1 MSEQGIH
8 YRTGGKLTHAGCEML
23 PSGKDIE
30 YIVIE
35 RIEYKDQENIGGRT
49 EQGVWVAHF
58 AKNKYTNLPMV
69 LNSTNRKR
77 IAKLF
82 PEVEGCINLL
92 KNVAVRLTKEKTRDP
107 QDIGSDTWGLRIS
120 RMPAK
125 KPAAPKKEKIEVGS
139 DKWEKCIEWIM
150 SGKDVES
157 LRKWYDITKEVED
170 ALLKDASARA
180 EATVQVETDK
190 TVQVETDKTSQPETA
205 KTE

>member
-1 MSEQGIH
+1 MAEQGIH

-23 PSGKDIE
+23 PNGKDIE

-35 RIEYKDQENIGGRT
+35 RIEFKESENIGGRT
-49 EQGVWVAHF
+49 EQGVWVAYF
-58 AKNKYTNLPMV
+58 AKNQYTNLPMV

-82 PEVEGCINLL
+82 PEVKGCINLL
-92 KNVAVRLTKEKTRDP
+92 KNVAVRLTQEKTRDP
-107 QDIGSDTWGLRIS
+107 QDISSETWGLRIS

-157 LRKWYDITKEVED
+157 LRKWYDITKEVEN

-180 EATVQVETDK
+180 KNPSNTEEST
-190 TVQVETDKTSQPETA
+190 TA
-205 KTE
+205 KAE

>member
-1 MSEQGIH
+1 MAEQGIH

-23 PSGKDIE
+23 PDGKDIE

-35 RIEYKDQENIGGRT
+35 RIEFKESENIGGRT

-58 AKNKYTNLPMV
+58 AKNPYTKLPMV

-82 PEVEGCINLL
+82 PEVDGYINKL
-92 KNVAVRLTKEKTRDP
+92 KNVAVRLTREKTRDP
-107 QDIGSDTWGLRIS
+107 QDIGGETWGLRIS

-125 KPAAPKKEKIEVGS
+125 KPAAPKKDKIEFGS
-139 DKWEKCIEWIM
+139 DKWENCIEWIM

-170 ALLKDASARA
+170 ALIKDASARA
-180 EATVQVETDK
+180 EATAQVETAK
-190 TVQVETDKTSQPETA
+190 ASQTATA
-205 KTE
+205 KAE

>member
-1 MSEQGIH
+1 MTEQGIH

-58 AKNKYTNLPMV
+58 AKNQYTNLPMV

-82 PEVEGCINLL
+82 PEVKGCINLL
-92 KNVAVRLTKEKTRDP
+92 KNVAVRLTQEKTRDP
-107 QDIGSDTWGLRIS
+107 QDIGGETWGLRIS

-170 ALLKDASARA
+170 ALLKDASSRGEETAKTTQS
-180 EATVQVETDK
+180 EAVET
-190 TVQVETDKTSQPETA
+190 TQPETA
-205 KTE
+205 KAE

>member
-1 MSEQGIH
+1 MAEQGIH

-35 RIEYKDQENIGGRT
+35 RIEYKDSANIGGRT
-49 EQGVWVAHF
+49 EQGVWEAYF
-58 AKNKYTNLPMV
+58 ANNPYTTLPMV

-92 KNVAVRLTKEKTRDP
+92 KNVAVRLTREKTRDV
-107 QDIGSDTWGLRIS
+107 QDGGETWGLRIS

-125 KPAAPKKEKIEVGS
+125 KQETPKKITLTQ
-139 DKWEKCIEWIM
+139 DNPKWDECVKWIQ
-150 SGKDVES
+150 SGKNVEW
-157 LRKWYDITKEVED
+157 LRQWYDITKEIED
-170 ALLKDASARA
+170 ALN
-180 EATVQVETDK
+180 DK
-190 TVQVETDKTSQPETA
+190 A
-205 KTE
+205 KSK